1 MIDLDAPSHEDDLA
15 NLDTPQRAEFEQL
28 QEQEQEDRA
37 AEALRTEE
45 GSGLSGWGVSAEP
58 AAYDEGIAI
67 RRGPERFSELFGSLD
82 SDSDEEDG
90 VEMKAKSGSGQ
101 GHGGGG
107 GEGKD

>member
-1 MIDLDAPSHEDDLA
+1 MIDLDATSSHEDDLA

-28 QEQEQEDRA
+28 QEQEGRT
-37 AEALRTEE
+37 AEALRSE
-45 GSGLSGWGVSAEP
+45 GGLSGWGVSAEP

-82 SDSDEEDG
+82 SDSDDEDG
-90 VEMKAKSGSGQ
+90 VEMKAKGGVGQ
-101 GHGGGG
+101 GYGGSG